1 MESGIL
7 DAGATIST
15 RRSGENPRAP
25 ELILSSWLKQFAVY
39 DPNVTTGDTNR
50 RVLPLAS
57 RPHRNAGKEHV
68 E

>member
-25 ELILSSWLKQFAVY
+25 ELILSSWLKQLAVY
-39 DPNVTTGDTNR
+39 DPNGDHGRHQPEGIAVGIASAHDGR
-50 RVLPLAS
+50 RAMD
-57 RPHRNAGKEHV
+57 
-68 E
+68 